1 MRLVGDDT
9 RRGPRATTSKEHP
22 AMTIPVTGPIQFV
35 PPGGVFLTVDSIT
48 DPGGAPADVIDVDL
62 GFTVSGTVVLPNW
75 LAGTGTVTI
84 YADEQGGPI
93 DKALQP
99 PRRSHSPRRTPSR
112 TRRPIPGRSRSPGT
126 SFRTPPAARRSTV
139 SSRSSCTRAR
149 RPTSPGSSCWA
160 ITSSTE
166 PSRRAAPGRTGAPAR
181 DHREY

>member
-1 MRLVGDDT
+1 
-9 RRGPRATTSKEHP
+9 
-22 AMTIPVTGPIQFV
+22 MTIPVTGPIQFV
-35 PPGGVFLTVDSIT
+35 PPGGVFLTVDSVT

-75 LAGTGTVTI
+75 LAGTGTISI

-93 DKALQP
+93 DKVLA
-99 PRRSHSPRRTPSR
+99 PSA
-112 TRRPIPGRSRSPGT
+112 TITLAPSNTEPNPKTYHWKITFPGT
-126 SFRTPPAARRSTV
+126 SSRTPPAARRSTV